1 MVRHPLNRPGLA
13 AGSAARSAAQAPWR
27 WAMGGALA
35 GLVVAT
41 LWFAPAQW
49 AAVWMLQA
57 SGGQL
62 LLANASGTIWKGSA
76 QLLLAG
82 GSSSQSSVSLPGRL
96 DWSLKPG
103 WRSWSVQ
110 AHAACCMEKDLI
122 ATLKPGWGGLAVEVQ
137 DHRSNWPA
145 GLLAGLGTPWNT
157 VQAEGQLV
165 FSLQGLSLEWPG
177 WSENRVVMAGQV
189 QLDALDLTS
198 RLSTIQP
205 MGSYRL
211 NLQGG
216 KVNTLQLET
225 LQGSLQLAGSGQ
237 WVGGRLR
244 FEGIASALPDR
255 QDALN
260 NLLNII
266 GRRDGM
272 RSIIKL
278 G

>member
-1 MVRHPLNRPGLA
+1 MARQNQVRRGLKS
-13 AGSAARSAAQAPWR
+13 GRSIQLADVVPWR
-27 WAMGGALA
+27 WAWGGAVAGFLA
-35 GLVVAT
+35 AT

-49 AAVWMLQA
+49 VA
-57 SGGQL
+57 SWL
-62 LLANASGTIWKGSA
+62 LLASNGQLQLATASGTVWKGSA
-76 QLLLAG
+76 QLLLSG
-82 GSSSQSSVSLPGRL
+82 GSSSQSNVALPSRL
-96 DWSLKPG
+96 DWTLTPG
-103 WRSWSVQ
+103 WGTLTFQ
-110 AHAACCMEKDLI
+110 AYAACCMNQALVAI
-122 ATLKPGWGGLAVEVQ
+122 VTPGWGGLAIRVQ
-137 DHRSNWPA
+137 DHQSNWPA

-157 VQAEGQLV
+157 VQTEGQLV
-165 FSLQGLSLEWPG
+165 FSSQGLSLEWPS
-177 WSENRVVMAGQV
+177 WSESRMNMAGQL

-211 NLQGG
+211 NVQGG
-216 KVNTLQLET
+216 KVNTVQLET

-244 FEGIASALPDR
+244 FEGVATALPER

-266 GRRDGM
+266 GRRDGL

>member
-1 MVRHPLNRPGLA
+1 MARHSLFRRGLI
-13 AGSAARSAAQAPWR
+13 GSASRSADHAPWR
-27 WAMGGALA
+27 WAIGGALV
-35 GLVVAT
+35 GLLAAT

-49 AAVWMLQA
+49 AATWLLQT

-62 LLANASGTIWKGSA
+62 LLANASGTVWQGSA

-82 GSSSQSSVSLPGRL
+82 GSSSQSNVALPGRL
-96 DWSLKPG
+96 FWTIIPG
-103 WRSWSVQ
+103 WSTWTVQ
-110 AHAACCMEKDLI
+110 AHAACCMDEALV
-122 ATLKPGWGGLAVEVQ
+122 ARVKPGWGGVTIVVQ

-177 WSENRVVMAGQV
+177 WSESRMVMTGQL

-211 NLQGG
+211 NVQGG
-216 KVNTLQLET
+216 TVNTLRLET

-244 FEGIASALPDR
+244 FEGVASALPDR

>member
-1 MVRHPLNRPGLA
+1 MADHSP
-13 AGSAARSAAQAPWR
+13 SPWR
-27 WAMGGALA
+27 WAAGGALA
-35 GLVVAT
+35 GWLAAT

-49 AAVWMLQA
+49 AATWLLKA

-62 LLANASGTIWKGSA
+62 LLTGTSGSIWSGSA
-76 QLLLAG
+76 QFSLASG
-82 GSSSQSSVSLPGRL
+82 YSSQSSVALPGRL
-96 DWSLKPG
+96 VWVVSPG
-103 WRSWSVQ
+103 WRSWKLQ
-110 AHAACCMEKDLI
+110 IHAACCMDVPLV
-122 ATLKPGWGGLAVEVQ
+122 ATISPGLGGLAVKID
-137 DHRSNWPA
+137 DHQSHWPA
-145 GLLAGLGTPWNT
+145 GLLVGLGTPWNT

-177 WSENRVVMAGQV
+177 WSDSRMVMVGQL

-211 NLQGG
+211 NVQGG

-225 LQGSLQLAGSGQ
+225 LQGSLRLAGSGQ

-244 FEGIASALPDR
+244 FEGVASALAER

-266 GRRDGM
+266 GRRDGL

>member
-1 MVRHPLNRPGLA
+1 MPAQNFPRRGTGTSN
-13 AGSAARSAAQAPWR
+13 ARSIADRASWR
-27 WAMGGALA
+27 WAAAGALVGALA
-35 GLVVAT
+35 ALF
-41 LWFAPAQW
+41 WFAPAQW
-49 AAVWMLQA
+49 AATWLQHA

-62 LLANASGTIWKGSA
+62 LLANATGTIWKGSA
-76 QLLLAG
+76 QLVLAG
-82 GSSSQSSVSLPGRL
+82 GSSSQSSVALPGRL
-96 DWSLKPG
+96 VWTLTPG
-103 WRSWSVQ
+103 WRNWKVQ
-110 AHAACCMEKDLI
+110 ADAACCMERALVATVSPGFGSI
-122 ATLKPGWGGLAVEVQ
+122 AIQVE

-165 FSLQGLSLEWPG
+165 FSLQGLSLEWPN
-177 WSENRVVMAGQV
+177 WSESRMIVTGLL

-211 NLQGG
+211 NIQGG

-225 LQGSLQLAGSGQ
+225 LQGSLQLTGSGQ

-244 FEGIASALPDR
+244 FEGVASALPQR

-266 GRRDGM
+266 GRRDGL